1 MKKRIFALLLACCLV
16 LLCACTGQN
25 GADPGETTGTIA
37 TTDAADVTAPVDT
50 TEPTEETVADFSN
63 INELEPNENGVY
75 QIHSA
80 EGLANVANH
89 LDGKFIL
96 LCDVDLG
103 GAAWTPVGPAEKPF
117 TGSFDGDGY
126 IISNFTINQGA
137 DGYTGFFGVNEGKVS
152 YLKLADMTISADTGF
167 VGALAGE
174 NRGEMK
180 RNTVLSGSVTAK
192 GDAVAG
198 GLVGKAE
205 SGVLSDCKAG
215 ARMTAE
221 SSATV
226 GLLGGQ
232 LKNVEL
238 TRCYYTG
245 PMNLKDGKLFTNLAG
260 AQETVTYTDC
270 LWRDNTY
277 SSEFLT
283 EEAQRLRHLAES
295 RMRAQGTIEWTVD
308 TNISFVSHNNHHVP
322 GETYYGVPYTN
333 MGASLNRFKYCF
345 NEDGTL
351 KDFAKVSW
359 IADDQA
365 ELYIGTDCSGGI
377 YWSWM
382 AISPTTRWQWTHNM
396 LPSYNVGGVAVGD
409 YAGADTL
416 TKTAEIYELNGA
428 EKMAECLAQLR
439 MGDAVVSN
447 TAGHTRMCAADPVV
461 LRDLDGKID
470 MNQSYSVQHGQGDGV
485 FRVDKSTWCIDKQ
498 FTFQELTALQY
509 VPVSN
514 KELLEGSAP
523 ECWVTVDNDKT
534 GKAYMTTGTVESN
547 YRLDSVT
554 IKITDEA
561 DNVVW
566 EQTLF
571 TAINKYA
578 TRNSNYN
585 GRETIRTFN
594 LATFAAHIG
603 EMELESG
610 KTYTY
615 ELSAVPGTDEV
626 FVLKTFDFVQ

>member
-1 MKKRIFALLLACCLV
+1 MKKRILTLLLACCLV
-16 LLCACTGQN
+16 LLCACTGQT
-25 GADPGETTGTIA
+25 GEDPASTTGTVA
-37 TTDAADVTAPVDT
+37 TTAATEATVSVDT
-50 TEPTEETVADFSN
+50 TDPTEETQPSFEG

-103 GAAWTPVGPAEKPF
+103 GTAWTPVGTAEKPF

-126 IISNFTINQGA
+126 TISNLTITQGA
-137 DGYTGFFGVNEGKVS
+137 DGYTGFFGVNEGAVS
-152 YLKLADMTISADTGF
+152 FLKLSDVTIAADTGF
-167 VGALAGE
+167 AGALAGE
-174 NRGEMK
+174 NRGNMK
-180 RNTVLSGSVTAK
+180 KNTVLSGSITAK

-205 SGVLSDCKAG
+205 SGSLVDCKAG
-215 ARMTAE
+215 ARITAE

-238 TRCYYTG
+238 ARCYYTG

-260 AQETVTYTDC
+260 VQETVTYTDC

-277 SSEFLT
+277 SSELLT
-283 EEAQRLRHLAES
+283 EEAQRLRGIAES
-295 RMRAQGTIEWTVD
+295 RMRAQGSIVWTVD
-308 TNISFVSHNNHHVP
+308 TALSFVSHNNHHVV

-359 IADDQA
+359 MADDQA
-365 ELYIGTDCSGGI
+365 ELYIGTDCSGAI

-382 AISPTTRWQWTHNM
+382 AVSPSTRWQWTHNM

-409 YAGADTL
+409 YEGADTL
-416 TKTAEIYELNGA
+416 GKTADIYELNGV

-439 MGDAVVSN
+439 KGDAVVSN
-447 TAGHTRMCAADPVV
+447 TAGHTRMCAEDPVV

-470 MNQSYSVQHGQGDGV
+470 LDQSYSIQHGQGDGV
-485 FRVDKSTWCIDKQ
+485 FRLQKTTWCIDRK
-498 FTFQELTALQY
+498 FTFKELTEQHY
-509 VPVSN
+509 ISVSN

-534 GKAYMTTGTVESN
+534 GKAYMTTGNVESN

-554 IKITDEA
+554 IKIKDEA
-561 DNVVW
+561 GDVVW

-603 EMELESG
+603 EMELETG

-626 FVLKTFDFVQ
+626 FILKTFDFVQ